1 MPYTYNKKTGY
12 FTRTDIVEAERKGAL
27 KSIAI
32 VFLAMFLLV
41 SIVVNV
47 VVLRENKFLKEE
59 LDVYQVQTDYYQFQ
73 D

>member
-1 MPYTYNKKTGY
+1 MPYTYNKRKGY
-12 FTRTDIVEAERKGAL
+12 FTRTDIVEAERKDAL